1 MQALMAGLATGG
13 RGMGMHPSNIAG
25 GVAAVNSTMAMAA
38 TTRLGTMANH
48 NRHLNYPTT
57 THHHNQQMLSGLGN
71 GMAAYGVTGSNLS
84 STSSSSGVGTITN
97 NSSSNGSSSGATGTA
112 STQVPPGTNSTY
124 NHQSLPRHFLRGG
137 VPAPAGGKDEETNG
151 LPSSG
156 IVMGPSH
163 QAQYTSKKNKG
174 VAGQLDPQHTH
185 HMHQLS
191 NANGIQQLTHNGY
204 HGATTKKSINT
215 ISTVSNGLYDDN
227 SPTMSAIPNSRYLNQ
242 QPNGGRN
249 LQQRPNQS
257 QQHKNN
263 ALSSYYSTL
272 RSQAPP
278 PPLPSQNS
286 SLYHQAV
293 PANIISNGGDS
304 LSTIQ
309 PPKQFDSYYY
319 HPATVGRG
327 SPALTSGANDRQ
339 RPNSS
344 GAVIDELDQASN
356 FPPINSSRSSSKLG
370 GNRPGYPDMSS
381 QQDSPHISSH
391 HPARSSSAM
400 SSHGMNTAEY
410 SVLKFNKNNIGTEID
425 V

>member
-1 MQALMAGLATGG
+1 MAGLATGV

-38 TTRLGTMANH
+38 TTRLGGMNSH
-48 NRHLNYPTT
+48 NRHLNYQTT
-57 THHHNQQMLSGLGN
+57 QHPNQQALSSLGN
-71 GMAAYGVTGSNLS
+71 GMVAYGVTGSNLS

-97 NSSSNGSSSGATGTA
+97 NSSSNGSSSGATGTV
-112 STQVPPGTNSTY
+112 STQVPPGSNSTY

-137 VPAPAGGKDEETNG
+137 VPVQTGGRDEETNG

-163 QAQYTSKKNKG
+163 QNQHTNKKAKG
-174 VAGQLDPQHTH
+174 TVGQLDPQHTH
-185 HMHQLS
+185 HMHQL
-191 NANGIQQLTHNGY
+191 NNTNGMQQLTHNGY
-204 HGATTKKSINT
+204 HGAATKKSINT
-215 ISTVSNGLYDDN
+215 ISTVSNGLYDNN
-227 SPTMSAIPNSRYLNQ
+227 SPTMSSIPNSRYLNQ
-242 QPNGGRN
+242 QPNGN
-249 LQQRPNQS
+249 LPQQRHNQS
-257 QQHKNN
+257 QQQKNR

-293 PANIISNGGDS
+293 PANVVSNGTDS

-327 SPALTSGANDRQ
+327 SPALTAGPIDKQ

-344 GAVIDELDQASN
+344 GAVIDELDQVSHNA
-356 FPPINSSRSSSKLG
+356 PINSSRSSSKLG
-370 GNRPGYPDMSS
+370 GNRSGYSDMSS

-400 SSHGMNTAEY
+400 SSHGMNAAEY
-410 SVLKFNKNNIGTEID
+410 SVLKFNTNNVGTEID